1 MFLIHMILLLRVME
15 IIYLLY
21 MFLLF
26 KTSLDFNL
34 YTQGMLAKSKLF
46 KHLEQ
51 NQYGNR
57 ICLFGHI
64 MIILLCIFIIL
75 REIYPLPQYLTWIVL
90 IISLLLSLLNL
101 NAVVYFIPFWTIEL
115 IIELNTYYVYK

>member
-1 MFLIHMILLLRVME
+1 MFLIHMILALRLLE
-15 IIYLLY
+15 IVYLLY

-26 KTSLDFNL
+26 KTSIDFNL
-34 YTQGMLAKSKLF
+34 YSQGILAKSKLF

-64 MIILLCIFIIL
+64 MIILLCVFIIL

-101 NAVVYFIPFWTIEL
+101 NAVVYLIPFWTIEL

>member
-1 MFLIHMILLLRVME
+1 MSLINMLLFIRLIEILYLLFMFL
-15 IIYLLY
+15 
-21 MFLLF
+21 FF
-26 KTSLDFNL
+26 KTSIDFNI
-34 YTQGMLAKSKLF
+34 YSQGILARSKLF

-75 REIYPLPQYLTWIVL
+75 REIYPLPQYSTWIVL
-90 IISLLLSLLNL
+90 LVTVFLSLLNL
-101 NAVVYFIPFWTIEL
+101 NAVAYLIPFWTIEL
-115 IIELNTYYVYK
+115 IIELNKYHIYK

>member
-1 MFLIHMILLLRVME
+1 MFLIHMILLLRLLE
-15 IIYLLY
+15 IVYLLY

-26 KTSLDFNL
+26 KTSIDFNL
-34 YTQGMLAKSKLF
+34 YSQGILAKSKLF

-57 ICLFGHI
+57 ICLFGHF
-64 MIILLCIFIIL
+64 MIILLCAFIIL

-101 NAVVYFIPFWTIEL
+101 NAVVYLIPFWTIEL

>member
-1 MFLIHMILLLRVME
+1 MFLIHMILLLRLLE
-15 IIYLLY
+15 IVYLLY

-26 KTSLDFNL
+26 KTSIDFNL
-34 YTQGMLAKSKLF
+34 YSQGILAKSKLF

-64 MIILLCIFIIL
+64 MIILLCAFIIL

-101 NAVVYFIPFWTIEL
+101 NAVVYLIPFWTIEL
-115 IIELNTYYVYK
+115 IIELNTYYVYQ

>member
-1 MFLIHMILLLRVME
+1 MFLIHMILLLRLLE
-15 IIYLLY
+15 IVYLLY

-26 KTSLDFNL
+26 KTSIDFNL
-34 YTQGMLAKSKLF
+34 YSQGILAKSKLF

-101 NAVVYFIPFWTIEL
+101 NAVVYLIPFWTIEL

>member
-1 MFLIHMILLLRVME
+1 MFLIHMILALRLLE
-15 IIYLLY
+15 IVYLLY
-21 MFLLF
+21 MFLFF
-26 KTSLDFNL
+26 KTSIDFNL
-34 YTQGMLAKSKLF
+34 YSQGMLAKSKLF

-64 MIILLCIFIIL
+64 MIILLCVFIIL

-90 IISLLLSLLNL
+90 IISLLFSLLNL
-101 NAVVYFIPFWTIEL
+101 NAVVYLIPFWTIEL

>member
-1 MFLIHMILLLRVME
+1 MFLIHMILALRLLE
-15 IIYLLY
+15 IVYLLY

-26 KTSLDFNL
+26 KTSIDFNL
-34 YTQGMLAKSKLF
+34 YSQGILAKSKLF

-64 MIILLCIFIIL
+64 MIILLCVFIIL

-101 NAVVYFIPFWTIEL
+101 NAVVYLLPFWAIEL
-115 IIELNTYYVYK
+115 IIELNT